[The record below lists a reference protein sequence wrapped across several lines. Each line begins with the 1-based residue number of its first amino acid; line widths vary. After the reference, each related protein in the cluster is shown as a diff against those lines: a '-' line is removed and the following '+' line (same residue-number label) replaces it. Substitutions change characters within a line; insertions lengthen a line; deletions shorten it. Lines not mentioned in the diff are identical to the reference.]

1 MISVFKYPNSMYFDI
16 YLEILKHVPN
26 LRNPILHADYYAQ
39 NKIDS
44 SCTFVD
50 CPVIPWEPGYNTGYG
65 CM

>member
-1 MISVFKYPNSMYFDI
+1 MYFDI